1 MKRTADISDFLQP
14 LRDKPYQAYLSNAL
28 QVADV
33 LDWVLQQLGKSEV
46 WQTSFSISEEFIR
59 RLFFIEKSGLVTK
72 FNLVLDHKATNKTL
86 KLWAFITQ
94 VINTTYLADNHSK
107 VLLVRSQK
115 GEVVSIITSQNLT
128 RGNRC
133 ESAVVTT
140 DLDIFRTLHAQIQD
154 LITIPAEVL
163 RSDIA
168 DRTTEVSQRYLRG
181 KAASKVK
188 LHHQEMM
195 LAQVGS
201 PLAIEN
207 AHRNLLDMEDDE

>member
-1 MKRTADISDFLQP
+1 MKRSASIEDFLKP

-28 QVADV
+28 QVADI

-59 RLFFIEKSGLVTK
+59 RLFFIEKSGLVTR

-107 VLLVRSQK
+107 VLLVKSEK

-128 RGNRC
+128 RGNRS

-140 DLDIFRTLHAQIQD
+140 DPELFATLHAQIMD
-154 LITIPAEVL
+154 LITNHSVPLNELFDRAIK
-163 RSDIA
+163 A
-168 DRTTEVSQRYLRG
+168 D
-181 KAASKVK
+181 
-188 LHHQEMM
+188 
-195 LAQVGS
+195 
-201 PLAIEN
+201 
-207 AHRNLLDMEDDE
+207 

>member
-1 MKRTADISDFLQP
+1 MKRTADISDFLKP
-14 LRDKPYQAYLSNAL
+14 IREKPYQAYLSNAL

-59 RLFFIEKSGLVTK
+59 RLYFIEKSGLVTR

-94 VINTTYLADNHSK
+94 VITTTYLADNHSK
-107 VLLVRSQK
+107 ILLVRSER

-128 RGNRC
+128 RGNRS

-140 DLDIFRTLHAQIQD
+140 DPELFATLHTQIQD
-154 LITIPAEVL
+154 LIKNHSVPLNDLFTRAIT
-163 RSDIA
+163 A
-168 DRTTEVSQRYLRG
+168 D
-181 KAASKVK
+181 
-188 LHHQEMM
+188 
-195 LAQVGS
+195 
-201 PLAIEN
+201 
-207 AHRNLLDMEDDE
+207 